1 MEAELATFEA
11 DLFQQLDFQMKV
23 NLNRT
28 EWETTDL
35 PNETEFDAL
44 NGIVEQAFHALC
56 TKYRSAEMF
65 DILYDTQIHLENA
78 LWVGLNVPWPRDVE
92 RHTDQCIRNVRVV
105 FTQLAYNDLLAEM
118 TLLDTSAQ
126 KIQTKWRRAISN
138 PEYTACRN
146 RLRREFTSF

>member
-44 NGIVEQAFHALC
+44 YALIEEAFHALSSN
-56 TKYRSAEMF
+56 YPSAEMF

-92 RHTDQCIRNVRVV
+92 RHTDQCLRNVRVV
-105 FTQLAYNDLLAEM
+105 FTQLAYNDLVAEM
-118 TLLDTSAQ
+118 TLLDTSAR